1 MIFYTRHDV
10 ENWYQSFNVALEML
24 PSTLAEFQAVMGNSR
39 DYQFTLMPPRDQ
51 DDLPLWNDL
60 FGIEPPCPP
69 VAPELSP
76 NVPPLLRGILFLLCV
91 ACGACFFGSFMD
103 SFEKGSF

>member
-10 ENWYQSFNVALEML
+10 ENWYQSFNVALEIL

-39 DYQFTLMPPRDQ
+39 DYQFSLMSPRDVNE
-51 DDLPLWNDL
+51 LALWNDF
-60 FGIEPPCPP
+60 FGIDLFEIELHCPS
-69 VAPELSP
+69 VVSGLSP

-91 ACGACFFGSFMD
+91 ACGACF
-103 SFEKGSF
+103 